1 MHSRRQFIAGLS
13 LSVSP
18 LPAGTMSQ
26 NQEASPN
33 TNRTQDRFVPA
44 PSSTQRLGG
53 ILGDRMTVNEERR
66 LLEGVDL
73 DTLLAGYRQRPG
85 KQTWIGEH
93 AAKFIDAAT
102 NSVAYSG
109 NGRLRRKLDD
119 AVGALISTQ
128 LTDGYLGTYLEDA
141 RWKDWD
147 LWAHKYNLI
156 AMLNYHRATGSEPA
170 LEACRKMGD
179 LILRV
184 YGPGAGQRSIVQGD
198 WHHGMANTS
207 VLESIVLLHRVTGDP
222 RYLDFAKYIVESWDS
237 PHGPRILSTLEST
250 SSVLRVANAKAYE
263 MTSNLVG
270 LLELYRTTGETR
282 LLRGVL
288 TAWEDIVKN
297 RLYRSGTAS
306 WDEHFLGDGM
316 LRADD
321 LDVEAGVGEGCVTTT
336 WMQMNLQLLRLT
348 GEARFAVELERTVY
362 NAVLAA
368 QHPVNGR
375 ICYFVGLNGMKQYGK
390 VSHGVPGVSCCTS
403 SIPRAISLIPS
414 AAWGT
419 TADGPVINF
428 YCPGSAR
435 LGAVSVR
442 SETSF
447 PADGTVN
454 LSLQVDS
461 PATLTLSLL
470 VPAWTSSFVARVGGE
485 QYRGTPGSYLQIR
498 RRWEGTQHVG
508 IEIDLSPRLV
518 SGSPAYPDHV
528 AVERGPQLL
537 AADLNLNPKTQ
548 LWLAALQGNPKLDP
562 VGSFPKNWAGTQA
575 FGVNGSIGNSALG
588 WSSCRLVLTPL
599 ADAGQL
605 GGEYRVWFRKA
616 PANGN
621 QS

>member
-13 LSVSP
+13 LSVSQ
-18 LPAGTMSQ
+18 LPAGAKSQ
-26 NQEASPN
+26 TPDVSPN
-33 TNRTQDRFVPA
+33 TNRIQDRFLPA
-44 PSSTQRLGG
+44 PFAAQRLGG
-53 ILGDRMTVNEERR
+53 ILGDRMAVNEKCR
-66 LLEGVDL
+66 LLEGVDVDL
-73 DTLLAGYRQRPG
+73 LLAGYRQRPG
-85 KQTWIGEH
+85 RQTWIGEH

-109 NGRLRRKLDD
+109 NTQLQRKLDD
-119 AVGALISTQ
+119 TVTSLISTQ
-128 LTDGYLGTYLEDA
+128 LEDGYLGTYLETA

-156 AMLNYHRATGSEPA
+156 ALLNYHRATGSEPA
-170 LEACRKMGD
+170 LEACRRMAD
-179 LILRV
+179 LILHT
-184 YGPGAGQRSIVQGD
+184 YGPGPGQRSIVRGD

-207 VLESIVLLHRVTGDP
+207 ILEGIVLLHRATGDA
-222 RYLDFAKYIVESWDS
+222 RYLDFANYIVQSWELPD
-237 PHGPRILSTLEST
+237 GPRILSTLEST
-250 SSVLRVANAKAYE
+250 SSVQRVANAKAYE

-288 TAWEDIVKN
+288 AAWEDIVKN

-306 WDEHFLGDGM
+306 WDEHFLGAGM

-375 ICYFVGLNGMKQYGK
+375 VCYFVALNGMKQYGK

-403 SIPRAISLIPS
+403 SIPRAISLIP
-414 AAWGT
+414 AVAWGT
-419 TADGPVINF
+419 NAEGPVIHF
-428 YCPGSAR
+428 YGPGSAR
-435 LGAVSVR
+435 LGAVFVR
-442 SETSF
+442 SETNF
-447 PADGTVN
+447 PADGAVD
-454 LSLQVDS
+454 LHIQVDS
-461 PATLTLSLL
+461 PATHTLSLL
-470 VPAWTSSFVARVGGE
+470 VPAWTSSFLARVAGKE
-485 QYRGTPGSYLQIR
+485 YRGTPGSYLQIR
-498 RRWEGTQHVG
+498 RHWEGTQHVR
-508 IEIDLSPRLV
+508 IEIDLSPRVV
-518 SGSPAYPDHV
+518 SGAPAYPDYF
-528 AVERGPQLL
+528 AIERGPQLL
-537 AADLNLNPKTQ
+537 AADLSLNPKTE
-548 LWLAALQGNPKLDP
+548 LWLAALQANPKLEP
-562 VGSFPKNWAGTQA
+562 VRSFPSNWAGSQA
-575 FGVNGSIGNSALG
+575 YTAGGGIGNSALG
-588 WSSCRLVLTPL
+588 WSNRRLVLTPL

-616 PANGN
+616 PTNGN